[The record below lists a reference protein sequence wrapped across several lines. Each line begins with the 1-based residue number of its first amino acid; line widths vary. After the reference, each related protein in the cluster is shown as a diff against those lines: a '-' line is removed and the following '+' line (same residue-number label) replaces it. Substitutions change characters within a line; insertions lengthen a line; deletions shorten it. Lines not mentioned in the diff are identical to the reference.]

1 MLFLVESDQEFDL
14 SCRVLGEADEG
25 GPNHW
30 ESPVRT
36 TDADASPQNPCK
48 VKHFASPQVGRPSPD
63 FQAANGCTTT
73 IITATMAIS
82 IGISLNMRSFFGPIG
97 RSPAATF
104 LPIAMR

>member
-1 MLFLVESDQEFDL
+1 MLYLVESDQEFDL
-14 SCRVLGEADEG
+14 SCRVLGGADEG

-48 VKHFASPQVGRPSPD
+48 VKHFAASETERTGPD

-73 IITATMAIS
+73 MITATMAIS
-82 IGISLNMRSFFGPIG
+82 IGISLNMRSFLGSIG